1 MEDLS
6 RRRLAML
13 LGLGALAVTTGGAAL
28 TASVVEAEEAKKK
41 ATKKKKAKTK
51 TKTKSKQPAE
61 AEGETQLAQADET
74 PPNN

>member
-41 ATKKKKAKTK
+41 ATKKKKAKAK